1 MENESQREIVHNGVH
16 DYSSPERYVA
26 PTDPAVQA
34 NLKKFTGYKLGFMMH
49 WAPGCQI
56 ASYESWPLCDG
67 DAEWSQKDMTWAD
80 TATCQR
86 QYREANKTFNPIKF
100 NPAGWAKLAK
110 DCGFRYLLFTTKHHD
125 GFCMFDTKTTDYK
138 ITAPD
143 CPFHTHPDADIVGAL
158 YREFKK
164 QGLAISTYFSKPDWN
179 SQYFWCDEFGKAPT
193 RNVNYDIKEHPDLW
207 KKYVQFVHAQIREL
221 ASNYGKIDVL
231 WLDGGWVRPENQG
244 QDIRL
249 SEIVEELRNTTQPG
263 LIVCERGRG
272 GETENFITPEQTIPP
287 MAIGVP
293 WETCVTVGDCF
304 SFHYND
310 CYKSGRKL
318 THLLLDVVSK
328 GGNLAL
334 NIPAQPDGDLPA
346 PAVKSIRELGAWLSI
361 FGEGIY
367 DTTLCAP
374 YFTDKCY
381 FTRKDNKIYCFYR
394 YGRRAKLPAKLTLP
408 LDVTVKEA
416 YSVRTNDRLHARCED
431 GTVTLHLS
439 DLPMGGAFFA
449 EGFCLVLD
457 DAQESAT

>member
-193 RNVNYDIKEHPDLW
+193 RNVNYDIKEHPDL
-207 KKYVQFVHAQIREL
+207 YNSFIRKFANWLPITEKSTYSGWT
-221 ASNYGKIDVL
+221 AVGFAPKIK
-231 WLDGGWVRPENQG
+231 GRIFAYPK
-244 QDIRL
+244 L
-249 SEIVEELRNTTQPG
+249 SRNCEIPHNR
-263 LIVCERGRG
+263 
-272 GETENFITPEQTIPP
+272 
-287 MAIGVP
+287 
-293 WETCVTVGDCF
+293 D
-304 SFHYND
+304 
-310 CYKSGRKL
+310 
-318 THLLLDVVSK
+318 
-328 GGNLAL
+328 
-334 NIPAQPDGDLPA
+334 
-346 PAVKSIRELGAWLSI
+346 
-361 FGEGIY
+361 
-367 DTTLCAP
+367 
-374 YFTDKCY
+374 
-381 FTRKDNKIYCFYR
+381 
-394 YGRRAKLPAKLTLP
+394 
-408 LDVTVKEA
+408 
-416 YSVRTNDRLHARCED
+416 
-431 GTVTLHLS
+431 
-439 DLPMGGAFFA
+439 
-449 EGFCLVLD
+449 
-457 DAQESAT
+457 